1 MDFEVFN
8 FIYNIHLTARVS
20 RSLMDTE
27 MFYWIFTA
35 NMLLVYKK
43 VLISFLSLFLITF
56 YTFILQKYN

>member
-20 RSLMDTE
+20 GSLMNTE

-43 VLISFLSLFLITF
+43 SINFFSVSVFN
-56 YTFILQKYN
+56 YILYIYFAEI

>member
-43 VLISFLSLFLITF
+43 SINFFSVSVFN
-56 YTFILQKYN
+56 YILYIYFAEI